1 MGNLLFFVVM
11 NKFLTIFFYIF
22 CFLKQYIQNDSFLS
36 PRSLSQN
43 LAAAARFSRKG

>member
-1 MGNLLFFVVM
+1 MGNPLFFVAR